1 MKVLGIGDNVCD
13 KYLETSTIYPG
24 GNAMNFAVFAGKL
37 GIPSAYL
44 GSFGDD
50 IVGLH
55 VSSVAKELGLDLSHC
70 RYIHGENGLA
80 RVWLVDGDRVFLPG
94 NKGGACKDAPPI
106 LDEEDMAYL
115 REFDL
120 IHTSIYSYLEPQLY
134 KLKMSGSFV
143 SMDFSDDYT
152 PEYLAECCPFVD
164 AAILSCGKMP
174 EEEILSLQKTVASYG
189 PSVVIATRGSKG
201 AQVLIRRDDAP
212 EGYQLFLQP
221 PHLVEAT
228 DTMGA
233 GDAFLTCFLT
243 GYVRSLKSGAP
254 SDDAIREALS
264 QAADFAAKQCLIS
277 GSFGHGKVVPLTEED
292 LAVMEKF
299 QKGR

>member
-24 GNAMNFAVFAGKL
+24 GNAMNFAVFARKMGYD
-37 GIPSAYL
+37 SAYL

-50 IVGLH
+50 VVGKH

-70 RYIHGENGLA
+70 RFVSGENGLA

-94 NKGGACKDAPPI
+94 NKGGACKEHPPI
-106 LDEEDMAYL
+106 LDDSDMKYL
-115 REFDL
+115 NGFDL

-134 KLKMSGSFV
+134 KLKQSSAFV

-152 PEYLAECCPFVD
+152 PDYLAACCPYID

-174 EEEILSLQKTVASYG
+174 EDEILSLQKQVASYG
-189 PSVVIATRGSKG
+189 PSVIIATRGSKG
-201 AQVLIRRDDAP
+201 AQVLIKKPDQADDSFDL
-212 EGYQLFLQP
+212 YQQP

-233 GDAFLTCFLT
+233 GDAFLTCFLVQYIEGT
-243 GYVRSLKSGAP
+243 RIS
-254 SDDAIREALS
+254 EALS
-264 QAADFAAKQCLIS
+264 LAADFAASQCLVS
-277 GSFGHGKVVPLTEED
+277 GSFGHGKVVPLTIED
-292 LAVMEKF
+292 RAVMDHFLAEKHE
-299 QKGR
+299 

>member
-24 GNAMNFAVFAGKL
+24 GNAMNFAVFARKMGYD
-37 GIPSAYL
+37 SAYL

-50 IVGLH
+50 VVGKH

-70 RYIHGENGLA
+70 RFVSGENGLA

-94 NKGGACKDAPPI
+94 NKGGACKEHPPI
-106 LDEEDMAYL
+106 LDDSDMEYL
-115 REFDL
+115 NRFDL

-134 KLKMSGSFV
+134 KLKQSSAFV

-152 PEYLAECCPFVD
+152 PDYLAACCPYID

-174 EEEILSLQKTVASYG
+174 EDEILSLQKQVASYG

-201 AQVLIRRDDAP
+201 AQVLIKKPDQADDSFDL
-212 EGYQLFLQP
+212 YQQP

-233 GDAFLTCFLT
+233 GDAFLTCFLVQ
-243 GYVRSLKSGAP
+243 YVEGTRIS
-254 SDDAIREALS
+254 EALS
-264 QAADFAAKQCLIS
+264 LAADFAASQCLVS
-277 GSFGHGKVVPLTEED
+277 GSFGHGKVVPLTIED
-292 LAVMEKF
+292 RAVMDRFLAEK
-299 QKGR
+299 Q

>member
-24 GNAMNFAVFAGKL
+24 GNAMNFAVFARKMGYD
-37 GIPSAYL
+37 SAYL

-50 IVGLH
+50 VVGKH
-55 VSSVAKELGLDLSHC
+55 VSSVAQELGLDLSHC
-70 RYIHGENGLA
+70 RYVLGENGLA

-94 NKGGACKDAPPI
+94 NKGGASKEHPPI
-106 LDEEDMAYL
+106 LDDSDMEYL
-115 REFDL
+115 NGFDL

-134 KLKMSGSFV
+134 KLKQSSAFV
-143 SMDFSDDYT
+143 SMDFSNDYT
-152 PEYLAECCPFVD
+152 PDYLAACCPYID

-174 EEEILSLQKTVASYG
+174 EDEILSLQKQVASYG

-201 AQVLIRRDDAP
+201 AQVLIKKPDQADDSFDL
-212 EGYQLFLQP
+212 YQQP

-233 GDAFLTCFLT
+233 GDAFLTCFLVHYIEGT
-243 GYVRSLKSGAP
+243 RISK
-254 SDDAIREALS
+254 ALS
-264 QAADFAAKQCLIS
+264 LAADFAASQCLVS
-277 GSFGHGKVVPLTEED
+277 GSFGHGKVVPLTIED
-292 LAVMEKF
+292 RAVMDRFLAEK
-299 QKGR
+299 Q

>member
-24 GNAMNFAVFAGKL
+24 GNAMNFAVFARKMGYD
-37 GIPSAYL
+37 SAYL

-50 IVGLH
+50 VVGKH

-70 RYIHGENGLA
+70 RFVSGENGLA
-80 RVWLVDGDRVFLPG
+80 RVWLVNGDRVFLPG
-94 NKGGACKDAPPI
+94 NKGGACKEHPPI
-106 LDEEDMAYL
+106 LDDSDMEYL
-115 REFDL
+115 NGFDL

-134 KLKMSGSFV
+134 KLKQSSAFV

-152 PEYLAECCPFVD
+152 PDYLAACCPYID

-174 EEEILSLQKTVASYG
+174 QDEILSLQKQVASYG

-201 AQVLIRRDDAP
+201 AQVLIKKPDQADDSFDL
-212 EGYQLFLQP
+212 YQQP
-221 PHLVEAT
+221 PHLVDAT

-233 GDAFLTCFLT
+233 GDAFLTCFLVHYIEGT
-243 GYVRSLKSGAP
+243 MISK
-254 SDDAIREALS
+254 ALS
-264 QAADFAAKQCLIS
+264 LAAGFAASQCLVS
-277 GSFGHGKVVPLTEED
+277 GSFGHGKVVPLTNED
-292 LAVMEKF
+292 QAVMDRFLAEKHE
-299 QKGR
+299 

>member
-13 KYLETSTIYPG
+13 KYLETNTIYPG
-24 GNAMNFAVFAGKL
+24 GNALNFAVFARKMGYE
-37 GIPSAYL
+37 SAYL

-50 IVGLH
+50 VVGKH

-70 RYIHGENGLA
+70 RFVSGENGLA
-80 RVWLVDGDRVFLPG
+80 RVWLVNGDRVFLPG
-94 NKGGACKDAPPI
+94 NKGGACKEHPPI
-106 LDEEDMAYL
+106 LDDSDMEYL
-115 REFDL
+115 NGFDL

-134 KLKMSGSFV
+134 KLKQSSAFV

-152 PEYLAECCPFVD
+152 PDYLAACCPYID

-174 EEEILSLQKTVASYG
+174 EDEILSLQKQVASYG

-201 AQVLIRRDDAP
+201 AQVLIKKPDQADDSFDL
-212 EGYQLFLQP
+212 YQQP

-233 GDAFLTCFLT
+233 GDAFLTCFLVQYIEGT
-243 GYVRSLKSGAP
+243 RIS
-254 SDDAIREALS
+254 EALS
-264 QAADFAAKQCLIS
+264 LAADFAASQCLVS
-277 GSFGHGKVVPLTEED
+277 GSFGHGKVVPLTNED
-292 LAVMEKF
+292 RAVMDRFLAEKYE
-299 QKGR
+299 

>member
-1 MKVLGIGDNVCD
+1 MKVIGIGDNVCD

-24 GNAMNFAVFAGKL
+24 GNAMNFAVFARKMGYE
-37 GIPSAYL
+37 SAYL

-50 IVGLH
+50 VVGKH

-70 RYIHGENGLA
+70 RFISGENGLA
-80 RVWLVDGDRVFLPG
+80 RVWLVNGDRVFLPG
-94 NKGGACKDAPPI
+94 NKGGACKEHPPI
-106 LDEEDMAYL
+106 LDDSDMEYL
-115 REFDL
+115 NGFDL

-134 KLKMSGSFV
+134 KLKQSSAFV

-152 PEYLAECCPFVD
+152 PDYLAACCPYID

-174 EEEILSLQKTVASYG
+174 EDEILSLQKQVASYG

-201 AQVLIRRDDAP
+201 AQVLIKKPDQAADSFDL
-212 EGYQLFLQP
+212 YQQP

-233 GDAFLTCFLT
+233 GDAFLTCFLVHYIEGT
-243 GYVRSLKSGAP
+243 MISK
-254 SDDAIREALS
+254 ALS
-264 QAADFAAKQCLIS
+264 LAADFAASQCLIS
-277 GSFGHGKVVPLTEED
+277 GSFGHGKVVPLTDED
-292 LAVMEKF
+292 RAVMNRFLAEKYE
-299 QKGR
+299 

>member
-24 GNAMNFAVFAGKL
+24 GNAMNFAVFARKMGYD
-37 GIPSAYL
+37 SAYL

-50 IVGLH
+50 VVGKH
-55 VSSVAKELGLDLSHC
+55 VSSVARELGLDLSHC
-70 RYIHGENGLA
+70 RFVSGENGLA
-80 RVWLVDGDRVFLPG
+80 RVWLVNGDRVFLPG
-94 NKGGACKDAPPI
+94 NKGGASKEHPPI
-106 LDEEDMAYL
+106 LDDSDMEYL
-115 REFDL
+115 NRFDL

-134 KLKMSGSFV
+134 KLKQSSAFV

-152 PEYLAECCPFVD
+152 PDYLAACCPYID

-174 EEEILSLQKTVASYG
+174 EDEILSLQKQVASYG

-201 AQVLIRRDDAP
+201 AQVLIKKPDQADDSFDL
-212 EGYQLFLQP
+212 YQQP

-233 GDAFLTCFLT
+233 GDAFLTCFLVHYIEGT
-243 GYVRSLKSGAP
+243 R
-254 SDDAIREALS
+254 IREALS
-264 QAADFAAKQCLIS
+264 LAADFAASQCLIS
-277 GSFGHGKVVPLTEED
+277 GSFGYGKVVPLTNED
-292 LAVMEKF
+292 QAVMDRFLAEKHE
-299 QKGR
+299 

>member
-24 GNAMNFAVFAGKL
+24 GNAMNFAVFARKMGYD
-37 GIPSAYL
+37 SAYL

-50 IVGLH
+50 VVGKH
-55 VSSVAKELGLDLSHC
+55 VCSVAKELGLDLSHC
-70 RYIHGENGLA
+70 RFVSGENGLA
-80 RVWLVDGDRVFLPG
+80 RVWLVNGDRVFLPG
-94 NKGGACKDAPPI
+94 NKGGACKEHPPI
-106 LDEEDMAYL
+106 LDDSDMEYL
-115 REFDL
+115 NGFDL

-134 KLKMSGSFV
+134 KLKQSSAFV

-152 PEYLAECCPFVD
+152 PDYLAACCPYID

-174 EEEILSLQKTVASYG
+174 EDEILSLQKQVASYG

-201 AQVLIRRDDAP
+201 AQVLIKKPDQADDSFDL
-212 EGYQLFLQP
+212 YQQP

-233 GDAFLTCFLT
+233 GDAFLTCFLVHYIEGT
-243 GYVRSLKSGAP
+243 RIS
-254 SDDAIREALS
+254 EALS
-264 QAADFAAKQCLIS
+264 LAADFAASQCLVS
-277 GSFGHGKVVPLTEED
+277 GSFGHGKVVPLTNED
-292 LAVMEKF
+292 QAVMDRFLAEKHE
-299 QKGR
+299 